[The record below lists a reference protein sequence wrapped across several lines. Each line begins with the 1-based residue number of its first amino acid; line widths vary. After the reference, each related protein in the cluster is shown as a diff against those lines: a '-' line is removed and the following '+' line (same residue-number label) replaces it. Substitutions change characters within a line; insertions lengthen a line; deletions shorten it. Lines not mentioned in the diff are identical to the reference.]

1 MKKKKNA
8 KVEMEEGAKEDES
21 EEEEEEKVEGRI
33 RGSVPE
39 PRTSLNLK
47 SS

>member
-21 EEEEEEKVEGRI
+21 EEEEKVEGRI